1 MERSEGVA
9 AVCSSSIY
17 SEVLRAIAV
26 PFGDLAFFT
35 DAEKPLVVN
44 LESCQASSIR
54 ISLKGTGELKL
65 AGIEIFS
72 ADDPAAP
79 GGVARVA
86 SAELRTSGR
95 PDEASDLTLSSDP
108 RPQAPA
114 VIAVERTDEPWV
126 VLDFGAPKA
135 LRQIKIWSK
144 AMPRQAWS
152 PLRVEISQDGLAW
165 EVVYSTKD
173 RLAAQANLLAAI
185 SDYANPS
192 IADPYAWS
200 VFVDAVALL
209 LTGLRRDAEKRL
221 KGSSL
226 SKEVMMEMRQAITR
240 HVLDPMHMEWNHHG
254 VRRTFRYWT
263 SQEKV
268 RYIKTAN
275 AFIAKLREH
284 LSPHVCL
291 GFGSVLSLVRD
302 QDLIPH
308 DDDLDIIIAFNRS
321 ECPTLTEGFKRLVS
335 FAAQHGYMVRGYN
348 SKSHRQF
355 IRKGTKKVDVFV
367 GLQEGDR
374 ISWFPQKRRALSM
387 SDVFPPI
394 PAKLLGVECLI
405 PANPIRYLESVYGPK
420 WSKPDPGFSHSWRTT
435 AYDDIL

>member
-1 MERSEGVA
+1 M
-9 AVCSSSIY
+9 CDSSIY
-17 SEVLRAIAV
+17 SEALRAIAM

-35 DAEKPLVVN
+35 DPGRPLVVN
-44 LESCQASSIR
+44 LDSRQASSVR
-54 ISLKGTGELKL
+54 ISLRATGALML
-65 AGIEIFS
+65 TALDIRPADVDGSRSAGDGVVS
-72 ADDPAAP
+72 AD
-79 GGVARVA
+79 
-86 SAELRTSGR
+86 LRTSSQ
-95 PDEASDLTLSSDP
+95 PDVTCRVTFPPVP
-108 RPQAPA
+108 RADAPA
-114 VIAVERTDEPWV
+114 LICVERSDEPWI
-126 VLDFGAPKA
+126 VLDFGAPME
-135 LRQIKIWSK
+135 LSQIKIWNK

-152 PLRVEISQDGLAW
+152 PLFVEISQDGVAW
-165 EVVYSTKD
+165 EVVYSTTD
-173 RLAAQANLLAAI
+173 RLAAQARLLEAI
-185 SDYANPS
+185 SVGAKPH
-192 IADPYAWS
+192 IIDPHAWS
-200 VFVDAVALL
+200 VFAESMTLL
-209 LTGLRRDAEKRL
+209 LSGLRRDAEKHL

-263 SQEKV
+263 RQEKV

-308 DDDLDIIIAFNRS
+308 DDDLDIIIAFDRS
-321 ECPTLTEGFKRLVS
+321 ECPTLTEGFKRLVY
-335 FAAQHGYMVRGYN
+335 FAAQHGYTVRGHN

-374 ISWFPQKRRALSM
+374 ISWFPQKRGALSM
-387 SDVFPPI
+387 ADVFPPI
-394 PAKLLGVECLI
+394 SAKLLGIDCLI
-405 PANPIRYLESVYGPK
+405 PANPIRYLESVYGPN